1 MNSQTILSFRSTTAF
16 AKKVSA
22 FAKKLGVSR
31 SEYTRIAVE
40 ELNRRVMSDRIKV
53 LSIELSAQSLVAS
66 EAMDD
71 SIGDGLSA

>member
-1 MNSQTILSFRSTTAF
+1 MSSQAILSFRATTAF
-16 AKKVSA
+16 AKKVGT
-22 FAKKLGVSR
+22 FAKKMGVSR

-40 ELNRRVMSDRIKV
+40 ELNRRVMSDRIKA
-53 LSIELSAQSLVAS
+53 LSLELSAQSLSAA